1 MSWTSFSTVYKVQC
15 WNTKKKGKTV
25 IIATCISNYISA
37 FSMAK
42 AKGLAVT
49 VSPLWLVSLRIKG

>member
-25 IIATCISNYISA
+25 IIAISNYISA